1 MSNPNRHKAANRLQ
15 TGLILLAMAGLL
27 MAVGHQ
33 LLGPSGLFWAGL
45 GAVTLLALNPMM
57 SPGLML
63 RLYRSRQLTHRTA
76 PDLVGLVERLAQR
89 AGLPKVPELHYVPT
103 PIINA
108 FAVGT
113 RRASAV
119 AVSDGLL
126 RALSPR
132 ELLGVLAHEISHVAA
147 GDTKV
152 MMLADLFSRLTGAL
166 SNLGQILL
174 FLNLPLLLFSDYGIP
189 WSVIILL
196 ILAPSVSVLLQLA
209 LSRAREYDADRAAA
223 ELTGD
228 PRGLASALAKMERY
242 QGGLFEQ
249 IVLPGRR
256 VPEPSLLRTH
266 PETEDRVRRLLSLE
280 RQQEDT
286 SLPASVLSALAQAPL
301 PGRPRWRVPGIWY

>member
-1 MSNPNRHKAANRLQ
+1 MSRPHRHIVANRLQ
-15 TGLILLAMAGLL
+15 TGLILVAMAGLL
-27 MAVGHQ
+27 MAVGYL
-33 LLGPSGLFWAGL
+33 LLGGSGLLWAGL
-45 GAVTLLALNPMM
+45 GTGMLVGLNPMM
-57 SPGLML
+57 SPGLIL
-63 RLYRSRQLTHRTA
+63 RLYRSRRLTPRTA

-89 AGLPKVPELHYVPT
+89 AGLATVPELHYVPS

-126 RALSPR
+126 RTLSPR
-132 ELLGVLAHEISHVAA
+132 ELSGVLAHEISHVAA

-152 MMLADLFSRLTGAL
+152 MMLADLFSRLTGLL

-189 WSVIILL
+189 WSLIILL

-242 QGGLFEQ
+242 QGGFFEQ

-266 PETEDRVRRLLSLE
+266 PETEDRVRRLLELEE
-280 RQQEDT
+280 RQPEESFPT
-286 SLPASVLSALAQAPL
+286 SVL
-301 PGRPRWRVPGIWY
+301 

>member
-1 MSNPNRHKAANRLQ
+1 MSRPHRHNVANRLQ
-15 TGLILLAMAGLL
+15 TGLILVAMAGLL
-27 MAVGHQ
+27 MAVGYL
-33 LLGPSGLFWAGL
+33 LLGGSGLLWAGL
-45 GAVTLLALNPMM
+45 GTAMLVGLNPMM
-57 SPGLML
+57 SPGMIL
-63 RLYRSRQLTHRTA
+63 RLYRSRRLTPRTA

-89 AGLPKVPELHYVPT
+89 AGLATVPELHYVPS

-119 AVSDGLL
+119 AVSHGLL
-126 RALSPR
+126 RTLSPR
-132 ELLGVLAHEISHVAA
+132 ELSGVLAHEISHVAA

-152 MMLADLFSRLTGAL
+152 MMLADLFSRLTGLL

-189 WSVIILL
+189 WSLIILL

-242 QGGLFEQ
+242 QGGFFEQ

-266 PETEDRVRRLLSLE
+266 PETEDRVRRLLELEE
-280 RQQEDT
+280 RQPEESFPT
-286 SLPASVLSALAQAPL
+286 SVLSALAAGPT
-301 PGRPRWRVPGIWY
+301 PRPPRWRVPGIWY